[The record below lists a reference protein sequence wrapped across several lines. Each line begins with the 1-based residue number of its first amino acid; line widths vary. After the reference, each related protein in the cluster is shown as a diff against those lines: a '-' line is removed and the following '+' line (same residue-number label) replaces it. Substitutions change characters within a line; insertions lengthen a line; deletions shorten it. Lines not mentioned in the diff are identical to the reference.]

1 MIDPAIAYIRHV
13 LKAKDW
19 TAADLARHA
28 GVSHST
34 INRPLTQPDYPNA
47 ISRRTIALVAEAS
60 GIDPSAFMGQTQV
73 SVPSP
78 ARQDRSSEETTIPI
92 YNVFASAGPGA
103 VVSGHEGIID
113 QLAFPPGYL
122 RHVTKSNPRDLAII
136 GVKGDSMI
144 PTLKDDDLVM
154 LDMSKKDL
162 SYEGLFV
169 IRDGGEALLVK
180 RIGRA
185 TRRGFVMI
193 ISDNHNVPAV
203 ERALDDIEVLGKVIW
218 AGVKV

>member
-1 MIDPAIAYIRHV
+1 MSDPAIAYIRHV
-13 LKAKDW
+13 LKEKDW

-47 ISRRTIALVAEAS
+47 ISRKTIALVAQAS
-60 GIDPSAFMGQTQV
+60 GIDPSTFLGQTQV
-73 SVPSP
+73 PAP
-78 ARQDRSSEETTIPI
+78 ARRDRASEETTIPI

-103 VVSGHEGIID
+103 IVSSSEEIVD

-193 ISDNHNVPAV
+193 ISDNRNVPAV
-203 ERALDDIEVLGKVIW
+203 ERAIEDVEVLGKVIW